1 MQKLFYPL
9 SLFCLSIPLVAAIF
23 IPTENGGFANPTFT
37 SLSDNSFK
45 HTNAKKAHPTEEAAI
60 LYQEIGLAEYGL
72 SPEAFSYAYTGYQ
85 NLLEKN
91 KISNTAY
98 LTICDFSQSSV
109 KKRLYIIDLEN
120 NQLLINTYVAHGRNS
135 GLEYAKTFSNKP
147 RSLQSSMGFFI
158 TRGTYKGKYGISLNL
173 DGVEDGINN
182 NALRRRIVLH
192 GSNYVGEKYLQ
203 RSKIMG
209 RSFGCPA
216 VPIKESN
223 EIINIIKDESCFF
236 IYFPKKIYLEKSKI
250 LNG

>member
-9 SLFCLSIPLVAAIF
+9 SLFSLSIPLVAATF
-23 IPTENGGFANPTFT
+23 IPMEKSGFANSTDT
-37 SLSDNSFK
+37 SLSDYSFNYSITK
-45 HTNAKKAHPTEEAAI
+45 RVHLTEESAI

-85 NLLEKN
+85 NLLENN
-91 KISNTAY
+91 KISNTGY

-109 KKRLYIIDLEN
+109 KKRLYVIDMEN
-120 NQLLINTYVAHGRNS
+120 NALLINTYVAHGRNS
-135 GLEYAKTFSNKP
+135 GLEYAKTFSNKL
-147 RSLQSSMGFFI
+147 RSLQSSIGFFI
-158 TRGTYKGKYGISLNL
+158 TRGTYSGKYGLSLNL
-173 DGVEDGINN
+173 DGIEEGINN

-192 GSNYVGEKYLQ
+192 GSNYVGEQYLQ

-216 VPIKESN
+216 VPKKESN

-236 IYFPKKIYLEKSKI
+236 IYFPKKEYFKKSKI
-250 LNG
+250 FND